1 MGLKSGSGAFNIT
14 RSHFNCCFKTLAA
27 LKIEILKGRPPLN
40 SIKQALSFPA
50 FQSRN
55 YRLFFLGQ
63 GLSLVGTWITMVA
76 MIWLVYHLTQ
86 SPVLLGIV
94 GFASQVP
101 NLILVPFGGVLSDRW
116 NRRSTLLVTQA
127 LSMAQSFALA
137 ILTLTGTIHIWH
149 IIVLSLF
156 QGIVNAIDSPTR
168 QAFVPE
174 IVERKENLINAIALN
189 SSIFN
194 SARLIGPA
202 IGGVLLASVGAGYCF
217 LIDGMSYVAV
227 LMALMAMRLKP
238 KTPAASQ
245 TSLTLAAIIQHLKQG
260 FVYAFGFAPVRSILI
275 MVGMVS
281 FLGVNFVV
289 VLPIFSNEILHG
301 DANTLG
307 ILMAASGVGS
317 LVAAVQLS
325 LRREVRGL
333 GRLIAIAPIIY
344 GLGMIAF
351 AGSRSIWLSA
361 LLLVV
366 IGFGS
371 LLQSA
376 SSNTVIQTLVQDEM
390 RGRVM
395 SIYIMSF
402 LGMLSF
408 GNLFQGALVDAIGA
422 PTTVAV
428 NGIICVMAAIFF
440 ARQLPKLRR
449 MVWASHPE
457 LAPPN
462 LQP

>member
-1 MGLKSGSGAFNIT
+1 LNLI
-14 RSHFNCCFKTLAA
+14 KT
-27 LKIEILKGRPPLN
+27 ILL
-40 SIKQALSFPA
+40 FPA

-76 MIWLVYHLTQ
+76 MIWLVYQLTE

-94 GFASQVP
+94 GFVSQIP
-101 NLILVPFGGVLSDRW
+101 NLVLVPFGGVLSDRW
-116 NRRSTLLVTQA
+116 NHQRTLIVTQI
-127 LSMAQSFALA
+127 LSMLQSFALA
-137 ILTLTGTIHIWH
+137 ILTLTGTVHIWH

-156 QGIVNAIDSPTR
+156 QGIVNAVDAPTR

-189 SSIFN
+189 SSMFN
-194 SARLIGPA
+194 GARLIGPA

-217 LIDGMSYVAV
+217 LIDAVSYIAV
-227 LMALMAMRLKP
+227 LLALTAIRLKP
-238 KTPAASQ
+238 KTLNADQ
-245 TSLTLAAIIQHLKQG
+245 TSFTFVTVVQHLKEG
-260 FVYAFGFAPVRSILI
+260 FVYAFGFAPVRAILI

-281 FLGVNFVV
+281 FLGINFVV
-289 VLPIFSNEILHG
+289 ILPIFSNEILRG

-307 ILMAASGVGS
+307 IMMAASGVGS
-317 LVAAVQLS
+317 LIAAIQLS

-333 GRLIAIAPIIY
+333 GNLVAIAPIIY

-351 AGSRSIWLSA
+351 AFSRSIWLSV
-361 LLLVV
+361 LLLAI

-376 SSNTVIQTLVQDEM
+376 SSNTIIQTLVQDEM

-402 LGMLSF
+402 LGMISF
-408 GNLFQGALVDAIGA
+408 GNLFQGTLVSFIGA
-422 PTTVAV
+422 PATVIV
-428 NGIICVMAAIFF
+428 SGIICVLVAIFY

-449 MVWASHPE
+449 MVWVSHPE
-457 LAPPN
+457 LAPPDVH
-462 LQP
+462 P

>member
-1 MGLKSGSGAFNIT
+1 LKFINQT
-14 RSHFNCCFKTLAA
+14 
-27 LKIEILKGRPPLN
+27 
-40 SIKQALSFPA
+40 LSFPA

-63 GLSLVGTWITMVA
+63 GLSLVGNWITMVA

-101 NLILVPFGGVLSDRW
+101 NLVLVPFGGVLSDRW
-116 NRRSTLLVTQA
+116 NHRQTLLVTQA
-127 LSMAQSFALA
+127 LSMLQSFLLA
-137 ILTLTGTIHIWH
+137 ILTLTGTIHIAH
-149 IIVLSLF
+149 IIALSLF

-174 IVERKENLINAIALN
+174 IVERKESLINAIALN
-189 SSIFN
+189 SSMFN
-194 SARLIGPA
+194 GARLIGPA
-202 IGGVLLASVGAGYCF
+202 IGGVLLASVDAGYCF
-217 LIDGMSYVAV
+217 LIDGISYVAV
-227 LMALMAMRLKP
+227 LLALIAMRLKP
-238 KTPAASQ
+238 KPSTASQ
-245 TSLTLAAIIQHLKQG
+245 SSLTFATIMQHLKEG

-275 MVGMVS
+275 MVGLVS
-281 FLGVNFVV
+281 FLGINFAV

-301 DANTLG
+301 NANTLG
-307 ILMAASGVGS
+307 LLMAASGVGS
-317 LVAAVQLS
+317 LIAAVQLS
-325 LRREVRGL
+325 LRRGVRGL
-333 GRLIAIAPIIY
+333 GQLVAIAPIIY

-351 AGSRSIWLSA
+351 AASRSIWLST
-361 LLLVV
+361 LLLAV

-376 SSNTVIQTLVQDEM
+376 SSNTIIQTLVQDEM

-402 LGMLSF
+402 LGMISF
-408 GNLFQGALVDAIGA
+408 GNLFQGTLISFIGA
-422 PTTVAV
+422 PATVAISGV
-428 NGIICVMAAIFF
+428 ICVVVAIFY
-440 ARQLPKLRR
+440 ARQLPRLRR
-449 MVWASHPE
+449 MVWKSHPE

-462 LQP
+462 LQS

>member
-1 MGLKSGSGAFNIT
+1 
-14 RSHFNCCFKTLAA
+14 
-27 LKIEILKGRPPLN
+27 
-40 SIKQALSFPA
+40 
-50 FQSRN
+50 
-55 YRLFFLGQ
+55 
-63 GLSLVGTWITMVA
+63 MVA

-94 GFASQVP
+94 GFVSQVP
-101 NLILVPFGGVLSDRW
+101 NLVLVPFGGVLSDRW
-116 NRRSTLLVTQA
+116 NHQQTLIVTQV
-127 LSMAQSFALA
+127 LSMLQSLALA
-137 ILTLTGTIHIWH
+137 ILTLTETIHIWH

-156 QGIVNAIDSPTR
+156 QGIVNAIDAPTR

-189 SSIFN
+189 SSMFN
-194 SARLIGPA
+194 GARLVGPA

-217 LIDGMSYVAV
+217 LIDGISYIAV
-227 LMALMAMRLKP
+227 LLALMAMRLKP
-238 KTPAASQ
+238 KTSTSSQASF
-245 TSLTLAAIIQHLKQG
+245 TFATVLQHLKEG
-260 FVYAFGFAPVRSILI
+260 FAYAFGFAPVRSLLI
-275 MVGMVS
+275 MVGLVS

-289 VLPIFSNEILHG
+289 ILPIFSNEILHG

-307 ILMAASGVGS
+307 LLMAASGIGS

-333 GRLIAIAPIIY
+333 GQLVAIAPIIY

-351 AGSRSIWLSA
+351 AVSRSIWLSA
-361 LLLVV
+361 LLLAV

-376 SSNTVIQTLVQDEM
+376 SSNTIIQTLVQDEM

-402 LGMLSF
+402 LGMISF
-408 GNLFQGALVDAIGA
+408 GNLFQGILVSFIGA
-422 PTTVAV
+422 PATVVV
-428 NGIICVMAAIFF
+428 NGIVCVVVAIFF
-440 ARQLPKLRR
+440 ARQLPRLRR

-457 LAPPN
+457 LAPHN

>member
-1 MGLKSGSGAFNIT
+1 
-14 RSHFNCCFKTLAA
+14 
-27 LKIEILKGRPPLN
+27 
-40 SIKQALSFPA
+40 
-50 FQSRN
+50 
-55 YRLFFLGQ
+55 
-63 GLSLVGTWITMVA
+63 MVA

-94 GFASQVP
+94 GFVSQVP
-101 NLILVPFGGVLSDRW
+101 NLVLVPFGGVLSDRW
-116 NRRSTLLVTQA
+116 NHQRILIATQF
-127 LSMAQSFALA
+127 LSMLQSFALA
-137 ILTLTGTIHIWH
+137 ILTLSGTIHIWH

-189 SSIFN
+189 SSMFN
-194 SARLIGPA
+194 GARLVGPA

-217 LIDGMSYVAV
+217 LLDGMSYVAV
-227 LMALMAMRLKP
+227 LLALMAMRLKS
-238 KTPAASQ
+238 KTSTSSQ
-245 TSLTLAAIIQHLKQG
+245 SSFTFTTVLQHLKEG
-260 FVYAFGFAPVRSILI
+260 FAYAFGFAPIRSILI
-275 MVGMVS
+275 MVGLVS

-289 VLPIFSNEILHG
+289 ILPIFSNEILHG

-307 ILMAASGVGS
+307 LLMAASGVGS

-333 GRLIAIAPIIY
+333 GQLVAIAPIIY

-351 AGSRSIWLSA
+351 AVSRSIWLSA
-361 LLLVV
+361 LLLAI

-376 SSNTVIQTLVQDEM
+376 SSNTIIQTLVQDEM

-402 LGMLSF
+402 LGMISF
-408 GNLFQGALVDAIGA
+408 GNLFQGTLVSFIGA
-422 PTTVAV
+422 PATVV
-428 NGIICVMAAIFF
+428 INGVICVVVAILF
-440 ARQLPKLRR
+440 ARQLPRLRR
-449 MVWASHPE
+449 MVWVSHPE

-462 LQP
+462 LRP

>member
-1 MGLKSGSGAFNIT
+1 MPVLVIRYSLFVSGGQRVTNNPFVQKV
-14 RSHFNCCFKTLAA
+14 HQL
-27 LKIEILKGRPPLN
+27 LN
-40 SIKQALSFPA
+40 SIQQTFSFPA

-76 MIWLVYHLTQ
+76 MIGLVYHLTQ

-101 NLILVPFGGVLSDRW
+101 NLVLVPFGGVLSDRW
-116 NRRSTLLVTQA
+116 NHQHTLIVTQI
-127 LSMAQSFALA
+127 LSMLQSFALA
-137 ILTLTGTIHIWH
+137 ILTLTGTIQIWH

-174 IVERKENLINAIALN
+174 IVERQDRLINAIALN
-189 SSIFN
+189 SSMFN
-194 SARLIGPA
+194 GARLIGPA
-202 IGGVLLASVGAGYCF
+202 IGGILLASVGAGYCF
-217 LIDGMSYVAV
+217 LIDGVSYIAV
-227 LMALMAMRLKP
+227 LAALMAMRLKRRVP
-238 KTPAASQ
+238 VASQ
-245 TSLTLAAIIQHLKQG
+245 TFFTVGSIWQHLREG
-260 FVYAFGFAPVRSILI
+260 FVYVFGFAPVRSILI
-275 MVGMVS
+275 MVGVVS

-289 VLPIFSNEILHG
+289 ILPIFANEILHG

-307 ILMAASGVGS
+307 LLMSASGVGS
-317 LVAAVQLS
+317 LIAAVQLS

-333 GRLIAIAPIIY
+333 GRLVAIAPIIY
-344 GLGMIAF
+344 GSGMIAF
-351 AGSRSIWLSA
+351 ALSRSIWLSV
-361 LLLVV
+361 LLLAI

-376 SSNTVIQTLVQDEM
+376 SSNTIIQTLVQDEM

-402 LGMLSF
+402 LGMISF
-408 GNLFQGALVDAIGA
+408 GNLFQGALVSFIGA

-428 NGIICVMAAIFF
+428 CGIVCVVVAIFY
-440 ARQLPKLRR
+440 ARQLPRLRQ
-449 MVWASHPE
+449 MVWRSHPE
-457 LAPPN
+457 LAPHD

>member
-1 MGLKSGSGAFNIT
+1 MFVKQ
-14 RSHFNCCFKTLAA
+14 
-27 LKIEILKGRPPLN
+27 IL
-40 SIKQALSFPA
+40 SSPA

-94 GFASQVP
+94 GFVSQVP
-101 NLILVPFGGVLSDRW
+101 NLVLVPFGGVLSDRW
-116 NRRSTLLVTQA
+116 NHQYTLIVTQV
-127 LSMAQSFALA
+127 LSMLQSLALA
-137 ILTLTGTIHIWH
+137 VLTLTGTVDIWH

-156 QGIVNAIDSPTR
+156 QGVVNAIDSPTR

-174 IVERKENLINAIALN
+174 IVERKEDLINAIALN
-189 SSIFN
+189 SSMFN
-194 SARLIGPA
+194 GARLIGPA
-202 IGGVLLASVGAGYCF
+202 IGGVLLAGVGAGYCF
-217 LIDGMSYVAV
+217 LVDAVSYVAV
-227 LMALMAMRLKP
+227 LLALLAMQIKP
-238 KTPAASQ
+238 RAINNVQ
-245 TSLTLAAIIQHLKQG
+245 TSFTVTSVLQHLREG
-260 FVYAFGFAPVRSILI
+260 FVYAFGFAPVRAILI
-275 MVGMVS
+275 MVGLVS

-289 VLPIFSNEILHG
+289 ILPIFANEILHG
-301 DANTLG
+301 NANTLG
-307 ILMAASGVGS
+307 LLMAASGVGS
-317 LVAAVQLS
+317 LIAAVQLS
-325 LRREVRGL
+325 LRREIRGL
-333 GRLIAIAPIIY
+333 GRLVAIAPIIY

-351 AGSRSIWLSA
+351 AVSRSTWLSA
-361 LLLVV
+361 LLLAV

-376 SSNTVIQTLVQDEM
+376 SSNTIIQTLVPDEM

-402 LGMLSF
+402 LGMISF
-408 GNLFQGALVDAIGA
+408 GNLFQGALVSFIGA
-422 PTTVAV
+422 PTTVVV
-428 NGIICVMAAIFF
+428 NGIICVVVSVFF

-457 LAPPN
+457 LAPLDLHP
-462 LQP
+462 

>member
-1 MGLKSGSGAFNIT
+1 
-14 RSHFNCCFKTLAA
+14 
-27 LKIEILKGRPPLN
+27 LN
-40 SIKQALSFPA
+40 SLRQALSFPA

-94 GFASQVP
+94 GFVSQVP
-101 NLILVPFGGVLSDRW
+101 NLVLVPFGGVLSDRW
-116 NRRSTLLVTQA
+116 NHQRILIATQF
-127 LSMAQSFALA
+127 LSMLQSFALA
-137 ILTLTGTIHIWH
+137 ILTLSGTIHIWH

-189 SSIFN
+189 SSMFN
-194 SARLIGPA
+194 GARLVGPA

-217 LIDGMSYVAV
+217 LLDGMSYVAV
-227 LMALMAMRLKP
+227 LLALMAMRLKS
-238 KTPAASQ
+238 KTSTSSQ
-245 TSLTLAAIIQHLKQG
+245 SSFTFTTVLQHLKEG
-260 FVYAFGFAPVRSILI
+260 FAYAFGFAPIRSILI
-275 MVGMVS
+275 MVGLVS

-289 VLPIFSNEILHG
+289 ILPIFSNEILHG

-307 ILMAASGVGS
+307 LLMAASGVGS

-333 GRLIAIAPIIY
+333 GQLVAIAPIIY

-351 AGSRSIWLSA
+351 AVSRSIWLSA
-361 LLLVV
+361 LLLAI

-376 SSNTVIQTLVQDEM
+376 SSNTIIQTLVQDEM

-402 LGMLSF
+402 LGMISF
-408 GNLFQGALVDAIGA
+408 GNLFQGTLVSFIGA
-422 PTTVAV
+422 PATVV
-428 NGIICVMAAIFF
+428 INGVICVVVAILF
-440 ARQLPKLRR
+440 ARQLPRLRR
-449 MVWASHPE
+449 MVWVSHPE

-462 LQP
+462 LRP

>member
-1 MGLKSGSGAFNIT
+1 
-14 RSHFNCCFKTLAA
+14 
-27 LKIEILKGRPPLN
+27 LN
-40 SIKQALSFPA
+40 SLRQALSFPA

-94 GFASQVP
+94 GFVSQVP
-101 NLILVPFGGVLSDRW
+101 NLVLVPFGGVLSDRW
-116 NRRSTLLVTQA
+116 NHQRILIVTQF
-127 LSMAQSFALA
+127 LSMLQSFALA

-189 SSIFN
+189 SSMFN
-194 SARLIGPA
+194 GARLVGPA

-217 LIDGMSYVAV
+217 LIDGISYIAV
-227 LMALMAMRLKP
+227 LFALMAMRLKP
-238 KTPAASQ
+238 KESKGSQ
-245 TSLTLAAIIQHLKQG
+245 TSFTFVTILQHLKEG
-260 FVYAFGFAPVRSILI
+260 FAYAFGFAPVRSILI
-275 MVGMVS
+275 MVGLVS

-289 VLPIFSNEILHG
+289 ILPIFSNEILHG

-307 ILMAASGVGS
+307 LLMAASGVGS
-317 LVAAVQLS
+317 LVAAIQLS

-333 GRLIAIAPIIY
+333 GQLVAIAPIIY

-351 AGSRSIWLSA
+351 AVSRSVWLSA
-361 LLLVV
+361 VLLAI

-376 SSNTVIQTLVQDEM
+376 SSNTIIQTLVQDEM

-402 LGMLSF
+402 LGMISF
-408 GNLFQGALVDAIGA
+408 GNLFQGTPVSFIGA
-422 PTTVAV
+422 PATVV
-428 NGIICVMAAIFF
+428 INGIICVVVAIFF
-440 ARQLPKLRR
+440 ARQLPRLRR
-449 MVWASHPE
+449 MVWVSHPE

>member
-1 MGLKSGSGAFNIT
+1 
-14 RSHFNCCFKTLAA
+14 
-27 LKIEILKGRPPLN
+27 
-40 SIKQALSFPA
+40 
-50 FQSRN
+50 
-55 YRLFFLGQ
+55 
-63 GLSLVGTWITMVA
+63 MVA

-94 GFASQVP
+94 GFVSQVP
-101 NLILVPFGGVLSDRW
+101 NLVLVPFGGVLSDRW
-116 NRRSTLLVTQA
+116 NHQRTLLMTQA
-127 LSMAQSFALA
+127 LSMLQSFALA
-137 ILTLTGTIHIWH
+137 ILTLTGTIHIWQ
-149 IIVLSLF
+149 IIALSLF
-156 QGIVNAIDSPTR
+156 QGIVNAIDAPTR

-189 SSIFN
+189 SSLFN
-194 SARLIGPA
+194 GARLIGPA

-217 LIDGMSYVAV
+217 LIDGISYVAV
-227 LMALMAMRLKP
+227 LLALIAMQLKP
-238 KTPAASQ
+238 RQSATQA
-245 TSLTLAAIIQHLKQG
+245 SLTFATIVQHLKEG

-275 MVGMVS
+275 MVGVVS

-289 VLPIFSNEILHG
+289 ILPIFSNEILRG

-307 ILMAASGVGS
+307 LLMAASGVGS
-317 LVAAVQLS
+317 LIAAVQLS

-333 GRLIAIAPIIY
+333 GQLVAIAPIIY

-351 AGSRSIWLSA
+351 AVSRSIWLSV
-361 LLLVV
+361 LLLAI

-376 SSNTVIQTLVQDEM
+376 ASNTIIQTLVPDEM

-402 LGMLSF
+402 LGMISF
-408 GNLFQGALVDAIGA
+408 GNLFQGTLVSFIGA
-422 PTTVAV
+422 PNTVSIC
-428 NGIICVMAAIFF
+428 GIICVVIAIFY
-440 ARQLPKLRR
+440 ARQLPRLRR
-449 MVWASHPE
+449 MVWISHPE
-457 LAPPN
+457 LAPPD

>member
-1 MGLKSGSGAFNIT
+1 MPLKSINQS
-14 RSHFNCCFKTLAA
+14 L
-27 LKIEILKGRPPLN
+27 PL
-40 SIKQALSFPA
+40 PA
-50 FQSRN
+50 FRSRN

-76 MIWLVYHLTQ
+76 MIWLVYRLTQ

-101 NLILVPFGGVLSDRW
+101 NLVLVPFGGVLSDRW
-116 NRRSTLLVTQA
+116 NHRQTLIITQT
-127 LSMAQSFALA
+127 LSMLQSFALA
-137 ILTLTGTIHIWH
+137 FLTLTETVQIWH

-156 QGIVNAIDSPTR
+156 QGVVNAVDAPTR
-168 QAFVPE
+168 QAFVPR

-189 SSIFN
+189 SSMFN
-194 SARLIGPA
+194 GARLVGPA

-217 LIDGMSYVAV
+217 LMDGISYIAV
-227 LMALMAMRLKP
+227 LLALMAMRLKP
-238 KTPAASQ
+238 EPPKTSQ
-245 TSLTLAAIIQHLKQG
+245 TALTLAAIMEHLKEG
-260 FVYAFGFAPVRSILI
+260 FLYAFGFAPIRSILI
-275 MVGMVS
+275 MVGLVS

-289 VLPIFSNEILHG
+289 VLPIFSNEILGG

-307 ILMAASGVGS
+307 LLMSASGVGS
-317 LVAAVQLS
+317 LIAAVQLS

-333 GRLIAIAPIIY
+333 GRLVAIAPIIY

-351 AGSRSIWLSA
+351 ALSRSLWLSV

-366 IGFGS
+366 LGFGS

-376 SSNTVIQTLVQDEM
+376 SSNTIIQTLVPDEM

-395 SIYIMSF
+395 GIYIMSF

-408 GNLFQGALVDAIGA
+408 GNLFQGTLVSFMGA
-422 PTTVAV
+422 PTTVTI
-428 NGIICVMAAIFF
+428 NGIICVAISVLY
-440 ARQLPKLRR
+440 ARRLPRLRQ
-449 MVWASHPE
+449 MVWVSHPE
-457 LAPPN
+457 LAPPDG
-462 LQP
+462 LSRRL